1 MSERFMLSAFVV
13 LDDSFPL
20 KCEVH
25 GSDAVSLVLGDL
37 PDALE
42 LSLTYD
48 AMHQLSETCRAAI
61 TDMEARAAPEE
72 AGATMNWPGSARVNG
87 TSEM

>member
-1 MSERFMLSAFVV
+1 MSESFMLSAFVV
-13 LDDSFPL
+13 LDEGFPL
-20 KCEVH
+20 KYEVS

-48 AMHQLSETCRAAI
+48 AVQQLSETCAAAI
-61 TDMEARAAPEE
+61 TEMDARAAQEDAEDDRTDEPASEE
-72 AGATMNWPGSARVNG
+72 PAP
-87 TSEM
+87 